1 MHLQLELRGYI
12 MSSIVLTRLKE
23 PIQSVSR
30 IYIERCRKI
39 LGMITGLVLL
49 FSGREGGR
57 EGGRYCVICNIYRA
71 GDDRLL
77 SRDNPGRGE
86 LSSEI

>member
-1 MHLQLELRGYI
+1 

-39 LGMITGLVLL
+39 LEMITGLVLL

-57 EGGRYCVICNIYRA
+57 EVLCN
-71 GDDRLL
+71 L
-77 SRDNPGRGE
+77 
-86 LSSEI
+86 

>member
-12 MSSIVLTRLKE
+12 MSSTVLTRLRE

-39 LGMITGLVLL
+39 LEMITGLVLL
-49 FSGREGGR
+49 FSGR

-71 GDDRLL
+71 GDDRLV
-77 SRDNPGRGE
+77 SRDNPGRGQE
-86 LSSEI
+86 W